1 MCTFVFNSLISCH
14 HHLGLL
20 DEVIQISNE
29 DAIHYAKNLAT
40 KEVRDLQM
48 IF

>member
-1 MCTFVFNSLISCH
+1 MRVFVVNSLLACH

-40 KEVRDLQM
+40 KEVRVRK
-48 IF
+48 